1 MVQIHKIKVDSL
13 FPIKFANTI
22 HSQLPRICF
31 AVLVYNNLSHSL
43 SILHNIVRQLTHII
57 DKMKARRDEM
67 FEFDKSFE
75 KTFKKEFPGLGFN
88 QLEALMKCFKKRPKG
103 VAVAIEQHLALSSGK
118 DFRKSHDSLAAYGA
132 AGAQR
137 HGGKDL
143 KAKSIAAALER
154 VSTN

>member
-1 MVQIHKIKVDSL
+1 MRLKYIFHNFYLTTFI
-13 FPIKFANTI
+13 
-22 HSQLPRICF
+22 SQLFRS
-31 AVLVYNNLSHSL
+31 V
-43 SILHNIVRQLTHII
+43 IVEKEELKKIAEQDLIEGRTII

-75 KTFKKEFPGLGFN
+75 KHFKKEFPGLGFN

-154 VSTN
+154 VSTNLVSKL